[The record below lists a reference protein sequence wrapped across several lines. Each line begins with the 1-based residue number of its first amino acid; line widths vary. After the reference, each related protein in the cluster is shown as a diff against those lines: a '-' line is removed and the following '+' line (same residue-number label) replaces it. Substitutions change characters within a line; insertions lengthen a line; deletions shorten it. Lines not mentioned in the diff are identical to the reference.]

1 MNLCGRTLRKFAIAL
16 PSAFRALFICM
27 LLCCLQTV
35 MADNHDEVRLDSD
48 TLAALQGNSSAQ
60 APAYNLAGQRVDNG
74 YKGIVIVNGKK
85 LLRK

>member
-1 MNLCGRTLRKFAIAL
+1 
-16 PSAFRALFICM
+16 
-27 LLCCLQTV
+27 